1 MTIVKVALIA
11 ITALLMIIGV
21 RGKRKSVLRW
31 GIASFIALIIL
42 IIPAFINGFVDGLS
56 DGWSA
61 R

>member
-1 MTIVKVALIA
+1 MTIAEVVLTV
-11 ITALLMIIGV
+11 ITALLIIIGV
-21 RGKRKSVLRW
+21 SIKRKSVLKW

-42 IIPAFINGFVDGLS
+42 IIPSFISGFVDGFS

>member
-1 MTIVKVALIA
+1 MTIAEVALIS
-11 ITALLMIIGV
+11 ITILLMIIGV

-31 GIASFIALIIL
+31 GIVSFIALIFL
-42 IIPAFINGFVDGLS
+42 IIPSFINGFVDGFS

>member
-21 RGKRKSVLRW
+21 RGKRKSVLKW
-31 GIASFIALIIL
+31 GIASFVALL
-42 IIPAFINGFVDGLS
+42 VFIIPSFINGFVDGFS

>member
-1 MTIVKVALIA
+1 MTIAEVALIS
-11 ITALLMIIGV
+11 ITILLMIIGV
-21 RGKRKSVLRW
+21 RGKRKTVLRW

-42 IIPAFINGFVDGLS
+42 IIPSFINGFVDGFS